1 MDPKSIQTLQEH
13 LKRQTHVIKSSDGL
27 VTLVFTG
34 DGTFKSLKIN
44 RDSLFDVSPKEVEQ
58 AVLEVINN
66 SKNLMNADMLQLMTS
81 PEGQPFLDS
90 FLKEDM
96 FKPNDIDNTDDEE
109 EDIRSDVS

>member
-1 MDPKSIQTLQEH
+1 MDAKSIQALQEH
-13 LKRQTHVIKSSDGL
+13 LKKQTHVIKSSDGL

-44 RDSLFDVSPKEVEQ
+44 RDSLFDVSPKEVEI

-66 SKNLMNADMLQLMTS
+66 SKNLMNADMIELMSS
-81 PEGQPFLDS
+81 PEGLPFLDS
-90 FLKEDM
+90 ILKEDFM
-96 FKPNDIDNTDDEE
+96 GSSSRDENEE